1 MVGAQL
7 RRPGRSHALL
17 NTAEW
22 LRLYELAVL
31 EIDSHRV
38 RMLVEEAR
46 EAIGR
51 RLTNGVALATSERE
65 FIVKALRALSAL
77 EKERCGLDGDGG
89 TFTRS
94 DASPYLN

>member
-46 EAIGR
+46 QAIGR

-77 EKERCGLDGDGG
+77 EKSAVDSMGMAAL
-89 TFTRS
+89 
-94 DASPYLN
+94 SPGVMHRRI